1 MSFSPVLV
9 FHISAGTVGLLSG
22 TAAMSF
28 SKGSRRHRA
37 AGNVFVI
44 AMLSLGA
51 SGAYLGFMKHQML
64 NGLQGVLTL
73 YLMATAWLTA
83 RRRDGEVGIFDW
95 SALMVP
101 LAVGAALLSYG
112 LIAANSQTG
121 ARDGFPAMAYFI
133 FGSVALLFAAG
144 DVRMLVRGGVSGA
157 QRIARQRT
165 RNSQK
170 IINSSGRKAGIKS
183 RFVLRNAAGNTWGSS
198 RAKRWRGKRSKKS
211 NETRK
216 QEASTV

>member
-1 MSFSPVLV
+1 
-9 FHISAGTVGLLSG
+9 
-22 TAAMSF
+22 
-28 SKGSRRHRA
+28 
-37 AGNVFVI
+37 
-44 AMLSLGA
+44 
-51 SGAYLGFMKHQML
+51 
-64 NGLQGVLTL
+64 
-73 YLMATAWLTA
+73 MATAWLTA